1 MNDVSQKPAAAAQAQ
16 AKQKP
21 LRGPAGPARMRMRH
35 KLLFASFFA
44 CVLAPLIVAGFYLYT
59 IAEDQYASHL
69 GFSVRT
75 EEVGSAIELLGGI
88 TELSGSSSSDTDILY
103 EFIQSQRMVRL
114 MNDRL
119 DLVKIYHKESDPVFG
134 LGDDTRIEALAKYW
148 NRMVK
153 VFYDSASGLIE
164 VRVLSFDPE
173 DSRAIAIALFE
184 ESSRMIN
191 DLSAIARADA
201 MGYAD
206 EELIRSVERLKEVRQ
221 ARTAFRNRTQIVD
234 PAIDIQ
240 GRMVLL
246 NSLQA
251 QWAEASIALQELLV
265 QDISREDS
273 RIVTAR
279 RRIDAINTLM
289 EQERSKI
296 GTSTQTVDGTEE
308 AYSDLLAEYE
318 VLQVELEFAE
328 KSYLSSQAAR
338 DVSFAEAQRKSRYLA
353 MHVEPELAETAE
365 YPRRGILMGLLA
377 VLAFIS
383 WSILAMIY
391 YSLRDRR

>member
-1 MNDVSQKPAAAAQAQ
+1 
-16 AKQKP
+16 
-21 LRGPAGPARMRMRH
+21 MRKRH
-35 KLLFASFFA
+35 KLLFASFFL
-44 CVLAPLIVAGFYLYT
+44 CVVAPLILAAFYLYAV
-59 IAEDQYASHL
+59 AEDQYASHL

-103 EFIQSQRMVRL
+103 EFIQSQQMVRL
-114 MNDRL
+114 INEKL
-119 DLVKIYHKESDPVFG
+119 SLSSIYTKESDPIFG
-134 LGDDTRIEALAKYW
+134 LGDDARIEALVKYW

-164 VRVLSFDPE
+164 VRVLSFDPD
-173 DSRAIAIALFE
+173 DSHAIAVALFE
-184 ESSRMIN
+184 ESTRMIN
-191 DLSAIARADA
+191 GLSAIARADA

-206 EELIRSVERLKEVRQ
+206 EELLRSVEKLKQVRQ
-221 ARTAFRNRTQIVD
+221 EQTAFRNRTQIVD
-234 PAIDIQ
+234 PSVDIQ

-251 QWAEASIALQELLV
+251 QWAEASIELQELLV
-265 QDISREDS
+265 QNISREDS
-273 RIVTAR
+273 RIITAK
-279 RRIDAINTLM
+279 RRIDAINMLI
-289 EQERSKI
+289 EQERSKV
-296 GTSTQTVDGTEE
+296 GNSTQTVNGTEE
-308 AYSDLLAEYE
+308 PYADLLAEYE

-338 DVSFAEAQRKSRYLA
+338 DVAFAEAQRKSRYLA
-353 MHVEPELAETAE
+353 MHVEPTLAETPQ
-365 YPRRGILMGLLA
+365 YPRRITLLGLLS

>member
-1 MNDVSQKPAAAAQAQ
+1 MLAA
-16 AKQKP
+16 
-21 LRGPAGPARMRMRH
+21 
-35 KLLFASFFA
+35 
-44 CVLAPLIVAGFYLYT
+44 FYLYA

-103 EFIQSQRMVRL
+103 EFIQSQQMVRL
-114 MNDRL
+114 INERL
-119 DLVKIYHKESDPVFG
+119 SLGAIYTKESDPVFG
-134 LGDDTRIEALAKYW
+134 LGDDARIEALVKYW

-164 VRVLSFDPE
+164 VRILSFDPE

-191 DLSAIARADA
+191 GLSAIARADA

-206 EELIRSVERLKEVRQ
+206 EELLRSVEKLKQVRQ
-221 ARTAFRNRTQIVD
+221 AQTAFRNRTQIVD
-234 PAIDIQ
+234 PAVDIQ

-251 QWAEASIALQELLV
+251 QWAEASIELQELLV
-265 QDISREDS
+265 QNISREDS

-279 RRIDAINTLM
+279 RRIDAINMLI
-289 EQERSKI
+289 EQERSKV
-296 GTSTQTVDGTEE
+296 GNSTQTVNGTEE

-318 VLQVELEFAE
+318 VLQVDLEFAE

-338 DVSFAEAQRKSRYLA
+338 DVAFAEAQRKSRYLA
-353 MHVEPELAETAE
+353 MHVEPTLAETPQ
-365 YPRRGILMGLLA
+365 YPRRITLLGLLA
-377 VLAFIS
+377 VLTFIS
-383 WSILAMIY
+383 WSILALIY

>member
-1 MNDVSQKPAAAAQAQ
+1 MNDVPPKAPVAAQA
-16 AKQKP
+16 APKKK
-21 LRGPAGPARMRMRH
+21 LRGTAGPARARKRH
-35 KLLFASFFA
+35 KLLLASFFL
-44 CVLAPLIVAGFYLYT
+44 CVLAPLMLAAFYLYT

-103 EFIQSQRMVRL
+103 EFIQSQQMVRL
-114 MNDRL
+114 INERL
-119 DLVKIYHKESDPVFG
+119 NLSTIYTKESDPIFG
-134 LGDDTRIEALAKYW
+134 LGDDARIEALVEYW

-164 VRVLSFDPE
+164 VRILSFDPE
-173 DSRAIAIALFE
+173 NSRAIAIALFE

-191 DLSAIARADA
+191 GLSAIARADA

-206 EELIRSVERLKEVRQ
+206 EELLRSVEKLKQVRQ
-221 ARTAFRNRTQIVD
+221 AQTAFRNRTQIVD
-234 PAIDIQ
+234 PAVDIQ

-251 QWAEASIALQELLV
+251 QWAEASIELQELLV
-265 QDISREDS
+265 QNISREDS
-273 RIVTAR
+273 RIVTAS
-279 RRIDAINTLM
+279 RRIDAINMLI
-289 EQERSKI
+289 EQERNKV
-296 GTSTQTVDGTEE
+296 GNSTQTVNGTEE

-318 VLQVELEFAE
+318 VLQVDLEFAE

-338 DVSFAEAQRKSRYLA
+338 DVAFAEAQRKSRYLA
-353 MHVEPELAETAE
+353 MHVEPTLAETPQ
-365 YPRRGILMGLLA
+365 YPRRITLLGLLA
-377 VLAFIS
+377 VLTFIS
-383 WSILAMIY
+383 WSILTLIY